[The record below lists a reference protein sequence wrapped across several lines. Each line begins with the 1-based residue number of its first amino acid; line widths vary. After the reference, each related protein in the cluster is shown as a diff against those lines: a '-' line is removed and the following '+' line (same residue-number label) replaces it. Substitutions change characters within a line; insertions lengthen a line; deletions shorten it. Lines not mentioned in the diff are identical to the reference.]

1 MNRGTP
7 PSKHMIIKK
16 IPTRRSKN
24 NCTHCPNEREEQP
37 HHSKERKIQKTY
49 QAGTRAQGE
58 RKRALTWGE
67 ARARGDQEAR
77 PRTECR
83 SEAVPRAP
91 ESAAI
96 PAGRRIWRAAPIG
109 AGVSVPVSVACVA
122 CRAHF
127 SLPARHR
134 CGSRVGR
141 GPAGLDW
148 IGLDSLPSTLA
159 TPAAFPLLR
168 TSPPLLLPGPF
179 PFGIS
184 PAPRCSA
191 SPATTCER

>member
-77 PRTECR
+77 PGTECR

-109 AGVSVPVSVACVA
+109 AGVSVACVA

-127 SLPARHR
+127 PLPASHR

-159 TPAAFPLLR
+159 TPAAFPPPPHLASPFAPGAFSLWNLAR
-168 TSPPLLLPGPF
+168 PPLL
-179 PFGIS
+179 
-184 PAPRCSA
+184 C
-191 SPATTCER
+191 